1 MLYNLCKDDN
11 IFGLMFW
18 GQDGWTK
25 NIKEVLIMD
34 KKQSAN
40 KLHNAINAKP
50 CNGGFFYVNQ
60 ITEGN
65 FVIQKNDK
73 ELFYDGV
80 EFVAL
85 NKSQIYTDAF
95 SFAPFI
101 HVYISANLQ
110 MKIYTYTKLH
120 I

>member
-65 FVIQKNDK
+65 FVIQKN
-73 ELFYDGV
+73 ETETFYDGV
-80 EFVAL
+80 EFVVF
-85 NKSQIYTDAF
+85 NKAQIYTDARIV
-95 SFAPFI
+95 SF
-101 HVYISANLQ
+101 VKNMLVLKD
-110 MKIYTYTKLH
+110 KIKDVRIVQL
-120 I
+120 

>member
-85 NKSQIYTDAF
+85 NKSQIYTDARIV
-95 SFAPFI
+95 SF
-101 HVYISANLQ
+101 VKNMLVLKD
-110 MKIYTYTKLH
+110 KIKDVRIVQL
-120 I
+120 